1 MSRDTGGDMR
11 VEVTGVEGNAGAP
24 PSRVLVADDDRT
36 TRAMLKAMLSRWRY
50 EVHTASD
57 GLEAWEILRRP
68 NSPRV
73 AVLDWIMPGMDGVDV
88 CRRIR
93 LEVPAEE
100 RYIYIILLTAK
111 TSREEIVAGLEAG
124 ADDYMVKPFDA
135 SELQVRVR
143 IGQRIVNLY
152 SELVAAREAL
162 RIQATY
168 DGLTG
173 LLNRAATLD
182 TLHRELSRTAR
193 EEAVLGLLMID
204 IDHFKRVNDTYGHM
218 VGDEVLRAC
227 AHRIR
232 ASVRRYDAAGR
243 VGGEEFL
250 VILPGADRETVQAVA
265 ERIREHIGGAPIE
278 TETLQ
283 LNITAS
289 LGGTTLQ
296 GRGVSAD
303 ELIGAADRALYR
315 AKEEG
320 RNRVVLE

>member
-1 MSRDTGGDMR
+1 MR
-11 VEVTGVEGNAGAP
+11 VAVSGAEGNAGAP

-36 TRAMLKAMLSRWRY
+36 TRAMLQAMLSRWRY

-68 NSPRV
+68 DSPRV

-93 LEVPAEE
+93 SELPADE
-100 RYIYIILLTAK
+100 RYIYLILLTAK

-135 SELQVRVR
+135 NELQVRVR
-143 IGQRIVNLY
+143 IGQRIVNLQT
-152 SELVAAREAL
+152 ELVAAREAL
-162 RIQATY
+162 RIQATH

-227 AHRIR
+227 ARRIR

-250 VILPGADRETVQAVA
+250 VILPGADRETVKAVA

-278 TETLQ
+278 TETLH
-283 LNITAS
+283 LNVTAS

-320 RNRVVLE
+320 RNRVVLG